1 MTNLKTDFQS
11 CISAKCRKS
20 YFGFP
25 INFFVAAKNVIR
37 KTFACI

>member
-11 CISAKCRKS
+11 CISVAKCRKS

-25 INFFVAAKNVIR
+25 INFFVAEKNV
-37 KTFACI
+37 T